1 MDSTRMIGRAE
12 RADAYAAALKDR
24 REALTRA
31 EAELATLEE
40 RRKALAAEVR
50 AQRADLKQLEK
61 EYLRLSRS
69 RTTAPPPSGPRAKR
83 R

>member
-1 MDSTRMIGRAE
+1 MDSTRVIGRAE
-12 RADAYAAALKDR
+12 RADAYAKALEDR
-24 REALTRA
+24 REALSRA
-31 EAELATLEE
+31 EGELAILEE
-40 RRKALAAEVR
+40 RKKALAAEVR
-50 AQRADLKQLEK
+50 AQRAHQQQLEK